1 MIEKNT
7 SIIRP
12 YYTETHDGYPDS
24 TTTDF
29 TLGMYHTI
37 SKNAKQQQVSTLFSR
52 NRSLETNIVK
62 SKKERHP
69 Q

>member
-12 YYTETHDGYPDS
+12 YYTETQDDNPDS

-37 SKNAKQQQVSTLFSR
+37 SKNAKQQQVSTLFSKS
-52 NRSLETNIVK
+52 RSLKTNIVK
-62 SKKERHP
+62 SEKERHP